1 MVFAK
6 KDFIEIEFTGS
17 VKDGDVFDSN
27 IKTDLEKINPES
39 TSNSQTQAKPF
50 VFSLGEGM
58 FLKGVEDFL
67 EGKEVGKYKI
77 ELTPENAFGNRDSKL
92 IKLIPSSAFRKE
104 NINPMK
110 GMMFNFDGQVGKVI
124 SVSGGRVNIDF
135 NNPIAG
141 KNVVYD
147 VNILR
152 KVEDLDEKAK
162 ALVNFLFRRDLEF
175 EIKDKKI
182 HLEIEEKF
190 KQFAEL
196 FKDKFKEILD
206 LDLVVEGTKEE
217 EKKEGEEVKEEKKV
231 NTKEEEG
238 EDKNNL

>member
-1 MVFAK
+1 MVLKK
-6 KDFIEIEFTGS
+6 KDFIEIEFTGM
-17 VKDGDVFDSN
+17 VKEGDVFDSN
-27 IKTDLEKINPES
+27 IKEDLEKINSES
-39 TSNSQTQAKPF
+39 TSNSQAQAKPF
-50 VFSLGEGM
+50 IFSLGEGM

-77 ELTPENAFGNRDSKL
+77 ELAPENAFGNRESKL

-110 GMMFNFDGQVGKVI
+110 GMMFNFDGQIGKVI

-147 VNILR
+147 VNVLR
-152 KVEDLDEKAK
+152 KVEELNEKAK
-162 ALVNFLFRRDLEF
+162 ALVNFLFRRDLDF
-175 EIKDKKI
+175 EIEDKKI
-182 HLEIEEKF
+182 NLKIEEKF

-206 LDLVVEGTKEE
+206 LDLVVESIKEE
-217 EKKEGEEVKEEKKV
+217 EKKKEKGKEEEEE
-231 NTKEEEG
+231 NTKEESQ
-238 EDKNNL
+238 